1 MEPSSSDWTKK
12 IVDSIIVNR
21 SNTAIENFRRQPLA
35 NKLTALENA
44 VVPPREDETASK
56 VAALVKE
63 LIVVGALRPDE
74 GAPVFSDLLTRV
86 HKYNGSNAQTTI
98 NTLLRDIRVAQSEA
112 IRGTDVRSLSNQAVL
127 NAFLSSVPPTVPM
140 GQENFEAFKQ
150 TLRLFVNEA
159 PNCVVFRSGPDT
171 MLQVNIRGVNTVN
184 LNAAFSNLRAF
195 WGVVLEGEE
204 IPSSV
209 SSKLSANTRVLML
222 LLAPFTNA
230 TTFSPDTFI
239 SALMAIYRDTVSASL
254 ETPEETESE
263 ITRLAAETGSVG
275 TDLSQTLGFLLK
287 GKQREIETPRA
298 LTPRQTQILRFLQSS
313 LVDRID
319 ANGEDPGAALENIHL
334 SFAPSFYA
342 ANGPFIRRL
351 VSYFMIALQHSP
363 SYFREIYANKHW
375 LPPQSFWTQ
384 DYGDFFADAVRPP
397 PALYPVE
404 PEEYDWDEF
413 ETAREAS
420 VPTGTVSAAPSE
432 FSVQTSGS
440 ANTAQTPVA
449 RRLAGAVLPSLA
461 AAASEYY
468 LPGSAPIASQLARV
482 LTASALAPETRR
494 RIKRLRDRKAREE
507 VRRRLR
513 RIAEANASEEG
524 QIEEE
529 DMPPLSPLLGEGVRE
544 AKRQN
549 PFAYLAPK
557 GPLS

>member
-1 MEPSSSDWTKK
+1 MEPPSSEWTKK

-63 LIVVGALRPDE
+63 LIVVGALRPEE

-127 NAFLSSVPPTVPM
+127 NAFLSSIPPTVPM

-184 LNAAFSNLRAF
+184 LNAAFSNLQAF
-195 WGVVLEGEE
+195 WGVVLEGED

-275 TDLSQTLGFLLK
+275 ADLSQTLGFLLK
-287 GKQREIETPRA
+287 GKQRQIEAPRA
-298 LTPRQTQILRFLQSS
+298 LTPRQAQILRFLQSS

-319 ANGEDPGAALENIHL
+319 ANGEDPAAALENIHL

-342 ANGPFIRRL
+342 ANGAFIRRL

-384 DYGDFFADAVRPP
+384 DYGDFFADAARPVP
-397 PALYPVE
+397 TYPAE
-404 PEEYDWDEF
+404 PEDYDWDEF

-420 VPTGTVSAAPSE
+420 VPTGGVSVPPSE
-432 FSVQTSGS
+432 YSVQTSGTS
-440 ANTAQTPVA
+440 DTSHTPVA

-524 QIEEE
+524 QTEEE
-529 DMPPLSPLLGEGVRE
+529 DIPPLSPLLGEGVRAVE
-544 AKRQN
+544 RQN

-557 GPLS
+557 GALS